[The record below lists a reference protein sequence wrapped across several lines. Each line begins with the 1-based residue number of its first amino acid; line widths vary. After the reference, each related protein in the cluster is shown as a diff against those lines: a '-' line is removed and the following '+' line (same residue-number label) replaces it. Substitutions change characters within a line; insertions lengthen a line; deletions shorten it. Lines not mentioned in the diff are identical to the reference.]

1 MRTNAHL
8 QQLISRWSAEELKL
22 FTEFFLRECSVVVLV
37 VRDLESAF
45 QMFDSQNTRGRA
57 LFPTDLLK
65 TYHLRELSW
74 TDPSHESMLATV
86 RSWEAVPPEEINHVI
101 AGVLFPIK
109 QWLANCSL
117 PRKGFTSDHVDL
129 FKGIREGVAGGP

>member
-1 MRTNAHL
+1 M
-8 QQLISRWSAEELKL
+8 
-22 FTEFFLRECSVVVLV
+22 VLV